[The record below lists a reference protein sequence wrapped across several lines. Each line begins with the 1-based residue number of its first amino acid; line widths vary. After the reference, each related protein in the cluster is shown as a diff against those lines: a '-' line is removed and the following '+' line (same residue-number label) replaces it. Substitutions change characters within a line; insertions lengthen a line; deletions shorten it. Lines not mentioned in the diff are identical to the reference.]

1 VLVSHRDYLAVAG
14 RDLVEAG
21 DALDERSALGPGGP
35 GAILCQRKHRNR
47 LAPGG
52 EHVDPL
58 VAVLERQV
66 NQGMPG
72 NASPTGQIEPDRPV
86 GVPRARRAFGA
97 VRDAVLAA
105 APVAPV
111 VREAVPRV
119 IRGALLRAR
128 AGVFLVGFR
137 LLPPPELREVQGV
150 ELFDEPLLHLAGPR
164 VEPVGEVSG
173 VHDYPPPGVR
183 PRRRSG
189 LCEES

>member
-1 VLVSHRDYLAVAG
+1 MLVSHRDYLAVAG

-72 NASPTGQIEPDRPV
+72 NASPTGQIEPNRPI
-86 GVPRARRAFGA
+86 GITWTWRTFGA

-105 APVAPV
+105 ATVAAV
-111 VREAVPRV
+111 VREAMPRV
-119 IRGALLRAR
+119 VGRSLLGPRP
-128 AGVFLVGFR
+128 GVFLVGLR
-137 LLPPPELREVQGV
+137 PLPPAELRKVQRMK
-150 ELFDEPLLHLAGPR
+150 LFDEPLLHLAGPG
-164 VEPVGEVSG
+164 VEPFGEVSG
-173 VHDYPPPGVR
+173 VHGCPLRG
-183 PRRRSG
+183 
-189 LCEES
+189 